1 MNKYQHINNN
11 EYVVTELREA
21 LAKRGL
27 PTDGLKADLVNRLQA
42 RLDEEEFGIVDAP
55 AAGGTPAKTSEE
67 EEVVAETKVDE
78 QPAVES
84 TAAAVEPPVAKE
96 EEVAAAPAS
105 DATAQVAKEEVKE
118 ENIPKVT
125 AEMSFKERLGKSKS
139 VLLCI
144 I

>member
-1 MNKYQHINNN
+1 M
-11 EYVVTELREA
+11 TELRDA

-67 EEVVAETKVDE
+67 EVVGTKIDDKPV
-78 QPAVES
+78 VES
-84 TAAAVEPPVAKE
+84 TTAAAVEPPVAKE
-96 EEVAAAPAS
+96 EEVVVPAS

-118 ENIPKVT
+118 ENVPKVT
-125 AEMSFKERLGKSKS
+125 AEMSFKERMGKS
-139 VLLCI
+139 VFLYY
-144 I
+144 

>member
-1 MNKYQHINNN
+1 M
-11 EYVVTELREA
+11 TELRDA

-67 EEVVAETKVDE
+67 EVAVETKVDE
-78 QPAVES
+78 PVVES

-96 EEVAAAPAS
+96 EEVVVPAS

-118 ENIPKVT
+118 ENVPKVT
-125 AEMSFKERLGKSKS
+125 AEMSFKERMGKS
-139 VLLCI
+139 VFLYY
-144 I
+144 